1 MTTTEHRAFALL
13 RQYDEMKS
21 TLWRLEQ
28 ELNAE
33 CINYAR
39 SKGYAF
45 LYPHHLRNI
54 ARLTEKEQTN
64 DG

>member
-1 MTTTEHRAFALL
+1 MPNKEHRAFALL
-13 RQYDEMKS
+13 REYDTLKS
-21 TLWRLEQ
+21 RLLQMEQ

-54 ARLTEKEQTN
+54 ARLTDKEQTN
-64 DG
+64 D

>member
-1 MTTTEHRAFALL
+1 MTTTEHRAFTLL
-13 RQYDEMKS
+13 REYDEMK
-21 TLWRLEQ
+21 TRLFHLER

-54 ARLTEKEQTN
+54 ARLTDKEQ
-64 DG
+64 GK